1 MATERSTRG
10 RRPPKLS
17 DAAPVH
23 ATSTV
28 APRLDWHDPHAVAAW
43 LADMR
48 DQTADII
55 AAGLDATAPPG
66 GRELGRRAA
75 RRQIIEAGRKIGD
88 LFILVGLDP
97 KGGAT

>member
-1 MATERSTRG
+1 
-10 RRPPKLS
+10 
-17 DAAPVH
+17 
-23 ATSTV
+23 
-28 APRLDWHDPHAVAAW
+28 
-43 LADMR
+43 MR